1 MIKLR
6 QTEEILVVL
15 NLPGAQDADLNLA
28 SFLVPFACRLKA
40 IYAKLTVAG
49 TTLTSIYDVNKNGTT
64 IYSGTKLT
72 FATGTVDPVS
82 YATLTADP
90 TEFVKGDVISVD
102 VDTAHSGTAAEGL
115 VLLLVLQRGKASR
128 AAATV
133 TGGVGPE
140 AE

>member
-6 QTEEILVVL
+6 QTEELLVTL
-15 NLPGAQDADLNLA
+15 NLPGPQTADLNLA

-49 TTLTSIYDVNKNGTT
+49 VTLTSIYDVNKNGTT

-72 FATGTVDPVS
+72 FATTVADPVS
-82 YATLTADP
+82 YAALTADP

-102 VDTAHSGTAAEGL
+102 LDTAHSGTPAEGL
-115 VLLLVLQRGKASR
+115 VILLVLQRGKASR
-128 AAATV
+128 AAETV
-133 TGGVGPE
+133 GGGVGPE
-140 AE
+140 NE